1 MSNTTVLLDKKT
13 TEIIKATVPVL
24 KEHGEAIT
32 KHFYKILLENNPEL
46 KNVFNQTNQRKG
58 AQSKALAN
66 TVYAAAANI
75 EKLEEILPHVK
86 QIAHKH
92 VSLNIKPEQYPIV
105 GKYLLIAI
113 KEVLGDAATDEII
126 EAWEKAYFVIADIF
140 ISVEKEMYNEKKNQI
155 GGWTGFRDFKV
166 IKKVKE
172 SKEITSFY
180 LKPDDNLPITTF
192 IPGQYITIKA
202 QIESEAYVHLRQYSL
217 STAPGKD
224 YYRISVKREASNQPI
239 GVVSNY
245 LHTSVEVGSVLP
257 ISAPAGDFILDE
269 RDHRPLVLI
278 SGGVGLTP
286 IMSMLESV
294 VEHQPN
300 RNVVFIHAAKS
311 IDHQAMRKRV
321 SEIAKSKEQV
331 KQYVVYS
338 NPTNRTDG
346 DKQGYIDYEWLKEV
360 IPTKDAAFY
369 LCGPKPFM
377 SAINNDLQN
386 MNIAQNDIHM
396 ELFGPL
402 EPIAK

>member
-1 MSNTTVLLDKKT
+1 MLNTTVPLDKRT
-13 TEIIKATVPVL
+13 TEIIKTTVPVL
-24 KEHGEAIT
+24 KEHGETIT
-32 KHFYKILLENNPEL
+32 KHFYKLLLENNPEL
-46 KNVFNQTNQRKG
+46 RNVFNQTNQRKG

-92 VSLNIKPEQYPIV
+92 TSLNIKPEQYPIV

-140 ISVEKEMYNEKKNQI
+140 ISVEKEMYNEKENKI
-155 GGWTGFRDFKV
+155 GGWTGFRDFMI

-172 SKEITSFY
+172 SKDITSFY
-180 LKPDDNLPITTF
+180 LKPVDNLPISTF
-192 IPGQYITIKA
+192 KPGQYITIKA
-202 QIESEAYVHLRQYSL
+202 QIENELYDHLRQYSL
-217 STAPGKD
+217 STAPGNNF
-224 YYRISVKREASNQPI
+224 YRISVKREASSHPFGI
-239 GVVSNY
+239 VSNY
-245 LHTSVEVGSVLP
+245 LHDSVEEGSVLP
-257 ISAPAGDFILDE
+257 ISAPAGDFVLDE

-294 VEHQPN
+294 VELQPN
-300 RNVVFIHAAKS
+300 RNVIFIHAAKS
-311 IDHQAMRKRV
+311 IDHQAMRERV
-321 SEIAKSKEQV
+321 SEIANSYEQV
-331 KQYVVYS
+331 KQYVVFS
-338 NPTNRTDG
+338 NPKNGTDG
-346 DKQGYIDYEWLKEV
+346 DKQGYIDCDWLEEV
-360 IPTKDAAFY
+360 IPTKNAAFY

-377 SAINNDLQN
+377 SAINHDLQI
-386 MNIAQNDIHM
+386 MDVSDKDIHM